1 MDITDD
7 DQERHLAHTIRLGE
21 AKVMRKYERGRRC
34 RSLIELVVVK
44 VSLLF
49 EYLSFRVQLGFVRGL
64 CWLAS
69 E

>member
-1 MDITDD
+1 
-7 DQERHLAHTIRLGE
+7 
-21 AKVMRKYERGRRC
+21 MRKYERGRRC